1 MEVERSTQN
10 VEIFAPVLIK
20 ISHFS
25 IQKQGDVIMQEIQ
38 PTHLAVNQGP
48 LQNFKITNV
57 SEQVKLGL
65 NIIV

>member
-10 VEIFAPVLIK
+10 VEIFAPVLMK

-25 IQKQGDVIMQEIQ
+25 IQKQVDVIMQEIQ
-38 PTHLAVNQGP
+38 STHLAVNQGP
-48 LQNFKITNV
+48 LQNFKTANV
-57 SEQVKLGL
+57 SGKVKLGL